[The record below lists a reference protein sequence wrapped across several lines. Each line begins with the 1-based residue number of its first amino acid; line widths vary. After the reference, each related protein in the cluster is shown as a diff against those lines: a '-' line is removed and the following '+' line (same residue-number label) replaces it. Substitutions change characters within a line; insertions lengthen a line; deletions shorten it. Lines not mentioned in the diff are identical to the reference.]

1 MELFF
6 CALPVIAKGIIHVC
20 TSWPVSWLLWLVG
33 QVLSLPVRLWDG
45 FWSGLYLLVGTS
57 LLFLWSNLF
66 SFIGLGVLLFG
77 VVMCIGGLVIALE
90 SPDYNDG
97 YYTRKSGSCP

>member
-6 CALPVIAKGIIHVC
+6 CAIPVIAKGIIHVC

-33 QVLSLPVRLWDG
+33 QVFRLPVLLWDV
-45 FWSGLYLLVGTS
+45 FWSGLYSLVGAT

-66 SFIGLGVLLFG
+66 SFIGLGVLLFAA
-77 VVMCIGGLVIALE
+77 VMLAGGCAIALQ

-97 YYTRKSGSCP
+97 YYTRRSGSCP

>member
-6 CALPVIAKGIIHVC
+6 CAIPVIAKMFYDVF

-33 QVLSLPVRLWDG
+33 QVFRLPGMLWDG
-45 FWSGLYLLVGTS
+45 VWSSLYSLVGYG

-77 VVMCIGGLVIALE
+77 VVMCIGGFVIALE

-97 YYTRKSGSCP
+97 YYTRRSGSCP